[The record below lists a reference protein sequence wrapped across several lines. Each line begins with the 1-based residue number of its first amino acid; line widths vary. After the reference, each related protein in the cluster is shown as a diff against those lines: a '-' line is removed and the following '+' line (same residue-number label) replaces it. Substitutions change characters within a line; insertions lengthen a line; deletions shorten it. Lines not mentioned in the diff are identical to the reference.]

1 MNKVAVPP
9 NSSYRDTSPS
19 KLPHYTPV
27 GMSQKPLNKQ
37 PSKLE
42 MLQADFQS
50 KLLREKE
57 EKMIRM
63 YEDQQKRALSKVGQR
78 QNSGNSSTGSP
89 SARQFFQ
96 QRRQMEQQGYNSPPI
111 EEHYRMMR
119 RGYSSGGHSSA
130 SSHASNSS
138 SRYGKNSA
146 GKDRAHLL
154 QPLDKRTPPVP
165 TKARIA
171 RQRPNNTG
179 NAHNNANTMHS
190 PNGQYEVRQD
200 NSRTSSNDSS
210 PPPNLQNLRNFQRKR
225 LGAPPPKRNENE
237 GTQKLTDFQRWQMEQ
252 NKARE
257 QRLDR
262 YSQPVGGR
270 SPQGGPW
277 GEGDSTDGDKEN
289 QDVQDDLEEKQRE
302 IMEEIERHKQE
313 LETMRMKKEREEE
326 EARREAELERKM
338 EAERERRHNR
348 QMEEERKKRM
358 QEEERERKED
368 ERLQR
373 EEEKMRRN
381 AENKRRQ
388 QQQRQRRAPPPK
400 ERTPSPEDD
409 YRVPDNNVD
418 FYAQAAADSEAQGE
432 HVHLLPCKMCGRKFA
447 ADRLGKHQA
456 ACKKANKKRKTFDP
470 AKMRTEGTEMAKYVG
485 NTKTP
490 RKQPKKK
497 DWRAQHESFIET
509 IRYAKKVSEME
520 AQGVK
525 PQNLPPPPRTVNPDY
540 VRCPTCNRNFNPN
553 TAEKHIPNCR
563 ARPRR

>member
-1 MNKVAVPP
+1 MSRVAVPP

-19 KLPHYTPV
+19 KLPHYTPI
-27 GMSQKPLNKQ
+27 GMSRKQFNKQ

-63 YEDQQKRALSKVGQR
+63 YEDQQRRALSKVGQR
-78 QNSGNSSTGSP
+78 QNSGNSSTGGP

-96 QRRQMEQQGYNSPPI
+96 QRRQLEQQGYNSPPI
-111 EEHYRMMR
+111 DEHYRMMR
-119 RGYSSGGHSSA
+119 RGYSSGGYSSA

-138 SRYGKNSA
+138 SRHGKNSA
-146 GKDRAHLL
+146 GKDRANLL
-154 QPLDKRTPPVP
+154 QPLNDKKTPPVP

-171 RQRPNNTG
+171 RQRPN
-179 NAHNNANTMHS
+179 AHNNANAVQT
-190 PNGQYEVRQD
+190 PNGQYDVRQD

-210 PPPNLQNLRNFQRKR
+210 PPPNLHTLRNFQRKR
-225 LGAPPPKRNENE
+225 LGAPPPKRNESE
-237 GTQKLTDFQRWQMEQ
+237 GTKKLTDFQRWQMEQ
-252 NKARE
+252 NRARE

-262 YSQPVGGR
+262 HHQSVQEGHSPPGG
-270 SPQGGPW
+270 QW

-302 IMEEIERHKQE
+302 IMEEIERNKQE
-313 LETMRMKKEREEE
+313 LESMRRKKEREEE
-326 EARREAELERKM
+326 EARREVELERKR
-338 EAERERRHNR
+338 EAERERKLNR

-358 QEEERERKED
+358 QEEERERKEE

-381 AENKRRQ
+381 AENRRRQ
-388 QQQRQRRAPPPK
+388 QQQQQRRVPPPRK
-400 ERTPSPEDD
+400 RTPSPVEDD
-409 YRVPDNNVD
+409 YRVPESNVD
-418 FYAQAAADSEAQGE
+418 FYIQAAIDSEAQGE
-432 HVHLLPCKMCGRKFA
+432 QGQLVPCKICGRRFNT
-447 ADRLGKHQA
+447 DRLGKHQA
-456 ACKKANKKRKTFDP
+456 ACKNANKKRKTFDP
-470 AKMRTEGTEMAKYVG
+470 TKMRTEGTEMAKYVG
-485 NTKTP
+485 KTKTP

-525 PQNLPPPPRTVNPDY
+525 PQNLPPPPKTVNPDY

-553 TAEKHIPNCR
+553 TAERHIPNCR